1 MSIGDVRVIA
11 DKDYVD
17 TSVVQYISKDDVLD
31 DILENKLVVIT
42 DDESGVKQ
50 LLFKDKSKIR
60 SGKTYAVLIEEVVAG
75 NPVDTGEVDS
85 EGNPIME
92 VPTLAGLGINGVS
105 GGTNDSGSN
114 SLIPTED
121 TAAPI
126 ISCNSTATAGT
137 GVVVTISNYD
147 NTKTYTFD
155 KSGGSVSIVSSS
167 GTFIWT
173 MPIVST
179 NETHTI
185 KVQASDNGS
194 NPSTYSNVASV
205 LVSNL
210 LTLAD
215 DSMIFENA
223 TIVED
228 NFESTGGSLEGNTIN
243 AGTTI
248 PALPESTNSSLVVE
262 SEIVEGQRVQVYY
275 DSGDVE
281 RVIGSVTVSGTT
293 NTHDIF
299 GDGSAVATYN
309 LDGNANDLGGNYNGT
324 ASNVTYETGKFGQ
337 CAVFDGSSGLIPL
350 SNGAIVDVTND
361 YSISMWI
368 KTTDTVSMN
377 RFFDNVLSNGYLK
390 NQVVIVLY
398 NNDFR
403 VYPISSDGSYTCD
416 GFTFSAPTVENAW
429 MHVVFNIKY
438 DRTYNIYLNGINY
451 AGTDVQNTYITSA
464 TTGTTLGKADGDYFN
479 GQIDQVRIFN
489 RALTQEE
496 VTTLYNENVAKYTTP
511 MTLPSKPTKIV
522 TKDNIFESIT
532 FNHPLGYNWAT
543 NDVKLTLNKPRLNI
557 LSESTNLSL
566 VTFNRISNGDKL
578 SLLPEGGLETIDF
591 PIGSVTAEG
600 FGNFS
605 VVTYTGNGSEQ
616 HIGTGINSVDFTVP
630 YNGSGYWLARSGKHG
645 VVVPLGASGST
656 DDVSA
661 YSPTVIKDNGTYK
674 MWYSGNDGSNG
685 RIHYATS
692 TDGINW
698 DKHGVVVP
706 LGASGST
713 DDYYAFTPTVIKDNG
728 TYKMWYSGHDGSNW
742 RIHYATSTDGIN
754 WDKHGVV
761 VPLGASGSTDDFYT
775 EASAVIKDNG
785 TYKMWY
791 SGKDGSNYRTHY
803 ATSTDGINWDKHG
816 VVVPLGA
823 SGSTDDVHT
832 YTPAVIKDNGTY
844 KMWYA
849 GKNGSNGR
857 IHYAT
862 STDGIN
868 WDKHGVVVPLGA
880 SGSTDDYYVYTPTV
894 IKDNG
899 TYKMWY
905 SGSDGSSWRTHYAEL
920 AGGYSL
926 ETHVVTDTGE
936 IQDSGTCGWGP
947 SKGVSKV
954 HIKSRSKVSN
964 HVVFDGLRGVE
975 ASISTNLTDAE
986 QTGRTDTLGSF
997 NEDGFTIK
1005 HHSDINANQ
1014 ATYVAYQTL
1023 YTHIKWG
1030 TTNHGKLYIEAYNPA
1045 TKEGMIYYV
1054 GSGTAGHE
1062 IPHSMGIEI
1071 DLIEGKSLEDGTR
1084 PWAIQI
1090 PKQNSGRFVYDT
1102 DAIASYEHFTP
1113 ITNSVFTL
1121 ESGTTSNQNGLEHIT
1136 YYKCKSETFT
1146 IGTYTGTGASGN
1158 FIETLDV
1165 NGVARKP
1172 RRVIIKRVDSANY
1185 WVVFDSERD
1194 SESLLNK
1201 YFRLDSNCVEATY
1214 KTFGVKL
1221 TNSGF
1226 EPNDGDASNN
1236 ASGGQYLYLV
1246 EFETKYTTDISHL
1259 NLSEAPTTIFKDPL
1273 PKLETS
1279 VVADGADKNFE
1290 VREVDAVAVD
1300 GNNVVIDY
1308 STAAQIGKNGS
1319 FRITSDDDTI
1329 SKLNI
1334 DLTRE
1339 G

>member
-713 DDYYAFTPTVIKDNG
+713 DDYY
-728 TYKMWYSGHDGSNW
+728 
-742 RIHYATSTDGIN
+742 
-754 WDKHGVV
+754 
-761 VPLGASGSTDDFYT
+761 
-775 EASAVIKDNG
+775 
-785 TYKMWY
+785 
-791 SGKDGSNYRTHY
+791 
-803 ATSTDGINWDKHG
+803 
-816 VVVPLGA
+816 
-823 SGSTDDVHT
+823 
-832 YTPAVIKDNGTY
+832 
-844 KMWYA
+844 
-849 GKNGSNGR
+849 
-857 IHYAT
+857 
-862 STDGIN
+862 
-868 WDKHGVVVPLGA
+868 
-880 SGSTDDYYVYTPTV
+880 VYTPTV

>member
-228 NFESTGGSLEGNTIN
+228 NFESIGGSLEGNTIN

-248 PALPESTNSSLVVE
+248 PALSALPESTNSSLVVG

-281 RVIGSVTVSGTT
+281 RVIGTVSANDGTI

-299 GDGSAVATYN
+299 GDGSAVATYQ
-309 LDGNANDLGGNYNGT
+309 LDGNADDLGGNYNGT
-324 ASNVTYETGKFGQ
+324 ATNVTYADGKFGQ
-337 CAVFDGSSGLIPL
+337 AIKANNIANNSGGSRFNTGIPFNEETEIKTISFWHKQAIKSSNNYGTLFSTFGTPVWSGFWLRVNDKGNLYLSSSYYNSTSNSVTSSIDVTDGIWRHIVVQVGSDTLKIYVNGSLEDKSTLAGSISTSNENIRILYGG
-350 SNGAIVDVTND
+350 SNG
-361 YSISMWI
+361 SWE
-368 KTTDTVSMN
+368 
-377 RFFDNVLSNGYLK
+377 NGSEA
-390 NQVVIVLY
+390 V
-398 NNDFR
+398 
-403 VYPISSDGSYTCD
+403 
-416 GFTFSAPTVENAW
+416 
-429 MHVVFNIKY
+429 
-438 DRTYNIYLNGINY
+438 
-451 AGTDVQNTYITSA
+451 
-464 TTGTTLGKADGDYFN
+464 
-479 GQIDQVRIFN
+479 IDQVRIFN

-543 NDVKLTLNKPRLNI
+543 NDVKLTLNKPRLNV
-557 LSESTNLSL
+557 LDESTNTSL

-591 PIGSVTAEG
+591 PIGSVSTEG
-600 FGNFS
+600 FKAFS
-605 VVTYTGNGSEQ
+605 IVTYTSNGTSQDIE
-616 HIGTGINSVDFTVP
+616 TGINSVDFTVAN
-630 YNGSGYWLARSGKHG
+630 NGSGYWLDRSVNQVKNDAGT
-645 VVVPLGASGST
+645 VVS
-656 DDVSA
+656 
-661 YSPTVIKDNGTYK
+661 
-674 MWYSGNDGSNG
+674 
-685 RIHYATS
+685 
-692 TDGINW
+692 
-698 DKHGVVVP
+698 
-706 LGASGST
+706 
-713 DDYYAFTPTVIKDNG
+713 
-728 TYKMWYSGHDGSNW
+728 
-742 RIHYATSTDGIN
+742 
-754 WDKHGVV
+754 
-761 VPLGASGSTDDFYT
+761 
-775 EASAVIKDNG
+775 
-785 TYKMWY
+785 
-791 SGKDGSNYRTHY
+791 
-803 ATSTDGINWDKHG
+803 
-816 VVVPLGA
+816 
-823 SGSTDDVHT
+823 
-832 YTPAVIKDNGTY
+832 
-844 KMWYA
+844 
-849 GKNGSNGR
+849 
-857 IHYAT
+857 
-862 STDGIN
+862 
-868 WDKHGVVVPLGA
+868 
-880 SGSTDDYYVYTPTV
+880 
-894 IKDNG
+894 
-899 TYKMWY
+899 
-905 SGSDGSSWRTHYAEL
+905 
-920 AGGYSL
+920 
-926 ETHVVTDTGE
+926 
-936 IQDSGTCGWGP
+936 SGTCDWD
-947 SKGVSKV
+947 SAKGVSKV
-954 HIKSRSKVSN
+954 HIKCRDSDWYHQVY
-964 HVVFDGLRGVE
+964 DGLRG
-975 ASISTNLTDAE
+975 ATKSIYTNSTLAEGKPADYLT
-986 QTGRTDTLGSF
+986 
-997 NEDGFTIK
+997 GFT
-1005 HHSDINANQ
+1005 SSGFSVDFTANGS
-1014 ATYVAYQTL
+1014 THKFVAYQTL
-1023 YTHIKWG
+1023 YTHVKWG
-1030 TTNHGKLYIEAYNPA
+1030 TTNQGKFYIEAYNPV

-1062 IPHSMGIEI
+1062 IPHSMGVAPDFMMIKALGLSQHWMTFRQTNE
-1071 DLIEGKSLEDGTR
+1071 DSYMHTSL
-1084 PWAIQI
+1084 
-1090 PKQNSGRFVYDT
+1090 N
-1102 DAIASYEHFTP
+1102 TP
-1113 ITNSVFTL
+1113 ETNSDDHTINFNT
-1121 ESGTTSNQNGLEHIT
+1121 GTFNIAGSSNYNNSTTGVMMA

-1146 IGTYTGTGASGN
+1146 IGTYTGTGTSGN

-1172 RRVIIKRVDSANY
+1172 RRVIIRRIDSAGGWLVLDGERGDFTNY
-1185 WVVFDSERD
+1185 IYLNAINAEGSYQGI
-1194 SESLLNK
+1194 SSLQN
-1201 YFRLDSNCVEATY
+1201 
-1214 KTFGVKL
+1214 
-1221 TNSGF
+1221 GF
-1226 EPNDGDASNN
+1226 TLLSAGQEVN

-1246 EFETKYTTDISHL
+1246 EFETDLVTYTTDISHL
-1259 NLSEAPTTIFKDPL
+1259 NLSEAPTIIFKDPL

-1279 VVADGADKNFE
+1279 VVADGEDKNFE

-1300 GNNVVIDY
+1300 GSTVTIDY
-1308 STAAQIGKNGS
+1308 STKYQIGDTGS

>member
-155 KSGGSVSIVSSS
+155 KSGGSVSTVSSS

-228 NFESTGGSLEGNTIN
+228 NFESIGGSLVGNTIN

-248 PALPESTNSSLVVE
+248 PALPESTNTSLVTVQ
-262 SEIVEGQRVQVYY
+262 EIVEGQRVQVYY
-275 DSGDVE
+275 DGGDVE

-309 LDGNANDLGGNYNGT
+309 LDGDATDLGGNYDGT
-324 ASNVTYETGKFGQ
+324 ASNVAYGDGKFGQ
-337 CAVFDGSSGLIPL
+337 CAVFDGSSYLSIPTDTINNK
-350 SNGAIVDVTND
+350 SHI
-361 YSISMWI
+361 SISIWLKPNGDPI
-368 KTTDTVSMN
+368 YDNLWFSSSVGQLRAQVKVGLGISFYVNGTRIDSV
-377 RFFDNVLSNGYLK
+377 DNVLS
-390 NQVVIVLY
+390 
-398 NNDFR
+398 
-403 VYPISSDGSYTCD
+403 DGVWSLIT
-416 GFTFSAPTVENAW
+416 
-429 MHVVFNIKY
+429 I
-438 DRTYNIYLNGINY
+438 TYNGTTFKAYKDATEIASGTASGTINETLYFRLGYTTNSTELLNG
-451 AGTDVQNTYITSA
+451 S
-464 TTGTTLGKADGDYFN
+464 
-479 GQIDQVRIFN
+479 IDQVRIFN
-489 RALTQEE
+489 RALTSEE

-511 MTLPSKPTKIV
+511 MTLPSAPTKIV
-522 TKDNIFESIT
+522 TKDNVFESIT

-543 NDVKLTLNKPRLNI
+543 NDVKLTLNKPRLDI

-566 VTFNRISNGDKL
+566 VTANRLTNGDKL
-578 SLLPEGGLETIDF
+578 SYLPTDGLEAIDF
-591 PIGSVTAEG
+591 PIGSVTAES
-600 FGNFS
+600 FKAFS
-605 VVTYTGNGSEQ
+605 IVIYTGNGSEQ
-616 HIGTGINSVDFTVP
+616 HIETGINSVDFTVAN
-630 YNGSGYWLARSGKHG
+630 NGSGYWLDRSVNQVKNDAGT
-645 VVVPLGASGST
+645 VVS
-656 DDVSA
+656 
-661 YSPTVIKDNGTYK
+661 
-674 MWYSGNDGSNG
+674 
-685 RIHYATS
+685 
-692 TDGINW
+692 
-698 DKHGVVVP
+698 
-706 LGASGST
+706 
-713 DDYYAFTPTVIKDNG
+713 
-728 TYKMWYSGHDGSNW
+728 
-742 RIHYATSTDGIN
+742 
-754 WDKHGVV
+754 
-761 VPLGASGSTDDFYT
+761 
-775 EASAVIKDNG
+775 
-785 TYKMWY
+785 
-791 SGKDGSNYRTHY
+791 
-803 ATSTDGINWDKHG
+803 
-816 VVVPLGA
+816 
-823 SGSTDDVHT
+823 
-832 YTPAVIKDNGTY
+832 
-844 KMWYA
+844 
-849 GKNGSNGR
+849 
-857 IHYAT
+857 
-862 STDGIN
+862 
-868 WDKHGVVVPLGA
+868 
-880 SGSTDDYYVYTPTV
+880 
-894 IKDNG
+894 
-899 TYKMWY
+899 
-905 SGSDGSSWRTHYAEL
+905 
-920 AGGYSL
+920 
-926 ETHVVTDTGE
+926 
-936 IQDSGTCGWGP
+936 SGTCGWGTN
-947 SKGVSKV
+947 KGVSKV
-954 HIKSRSKVSN
+954 HIKGISDDAYHMVADGIRGDNVVHTDQTLTEQSSFCNLVFTSTGFSMNGSPSWSN
-964 HVVFDGLRGVE
+964 
-975 ASISTNLTDAE
+975 AS
-986 QTGRTDTLGSF
+986 GS
-997 NEDGFTIK
+997 
-1005 HHSDINANQ
+1005 
-1014 ATYVAYQTL
+1014 TYVAYQTL

-1030 TTNHGKLYIEAYNPA
+1030 TTNHGKFYIEAYNPA

-1062 IPHSMGIEI
+1062 IPHSMGVGI
-1071 DLIEGKSLEDGTR
+1071 DLLQSKNLSDNEEWGIFSPFVGGYGNYSTKALNTGNDIHKITFDQNHIIGTED
-1084 PWAIQI
+1084 PYY
-1090 PKQNSGRFVYDT
+1090 SGEEYDEV
-1102 DAIASYEHFTP
+1102 I
-1113 ITNSVFTL
+1113 L
-1121 ESGTTSNQNGLEHIT
+1121 

-1146 IGTYTGTGASGN
+1146 IGTYTGTGTSGN

-1172 RRVIIKRVDSANY
+1172 RRVIIKRVDSADN
-1185 WVVFDSERD
+1185 WVVFDSERAPEGGNRIFLDRYDDEATNTDRALPFNVDGFTANGTD
-1194 SESLLNK
+1194 SEI
-1201 YFRLDSNCVEATY
+1201 
-1214 KTFGVKL
+1214 
-1221 TNSGF
+1221 
-1226 EPNDGDASNN
+1226 N

-1246 EFETKYTTDISHL
+1246 EFETDPVKYTTDISHL

-1279 VVADGADKNFE
+1279 VVADGADKSFTLRTPEE
-1290 VREVDAVAVD
+1290 VTVD

-1308 STAAQIGKNGS
+1308 SAVAQIGKNGS